1 MKNRELLFNELLKM
15 RNSNVSLDEMIVKA
29 THYHLNYYETVNLLH
44 EITKL
49 SVQEISDNLLKD
61 NHWQKLKEKTDEK
74 DNILSEE
81 FEHLKVLRVNKL
93 KKFDKNIEDTYNE
106 ILEQRKQKEKKLRN
120 LDKALTELFLH

>member
-61 NHWQKLKEKTDEK
+61 NHWQKLKEKTDENEMNAGLNEAITICLTPAHNQK
-74 DNILSEE
+74 HPSPEA
-81 FEHLKVLRVNKL
+81 LRMRPIFK
-93 KKFDKNIEDTYNE
+93 
-106 ILEQRKQKEKKLRN
+106 
-120 LDKALTELFLH
+120 